1 MKKKNETKKRR
12 VSLSTI
18 LLVAALL
25 VGMGI
30 MLYPTV
36 SDYWNSLHQ
45 TRAIASYDQAVEAM
59 DQTDYQALL
68 AAAETYNRHLSELSD
83 PFSQAEL
90 LEEEYQS
97 VLDITGNG
105 IMGYVT
111 IDKIGVDLPIYHGT
125 DEAVLNIAA
134 GHLEGSSLPI
144 GGEGN
149 HSVISAHRGLP
160 SAKLFTKLDELE
172 AGDTFTVT
180 ILDQVLTYEVDQILI
195 VEPTQLEA
203 LYPVAGEDYCTLQTC
218 TPYGVNSHRL
228 LVRGHRI
235 ETVQGTLVLHEDASQ
250 VPTYIVAPAVAIP
263 ILFILLVILLIV
275 YRKKPA
281 SVTTEDIRQLCRT
294 MDETNQ
300 NKKEAPGQPEHDG
313 KE

>member
-1 MKKKNETKKRR
+1 MKQKKDEKKKRR

-25 VGMGI
+25 VGLGI

-45 TRAIASYDQAVEAM
+45 TRAIANYDQAVEAL
-59 DQTDYQALL
+59 DQTDYDALL
-68 AAAETYNRHLSELSD
+68 AAAETYNQHLSELSD
-83 PFSQAEL
+83 PFSQSAL

-97 VLDITGNG
+97 VLDIAGSG

-160 SAKLFTKLDELE
+160 SAKLFTRLDELE
-172 AGDTFTVT
+172 AGDTFTV
-180 ILDQVLTYEVDQILI
+180 DD
-195 VEPTQLEA
+195 
-203 LYPVAGEDYCTLQTC
+203 
-218 TPYGVNSHRL
+218 
-228 LVRGHRI
+228 
-235 ETVQGTLVLHEDASQ
+235 
-250 VPTYIVAPAVAIP
+250 
-263 ILFILLVILLIV
+263 
-275 YRKKPA
+275 
-281 SVTTEDIRQLCRT
+281 
-294 MDETNQ
+294 
-300 NKKEAPGQPEHDG
+300 PGSGAHL
-313 KE
+313 